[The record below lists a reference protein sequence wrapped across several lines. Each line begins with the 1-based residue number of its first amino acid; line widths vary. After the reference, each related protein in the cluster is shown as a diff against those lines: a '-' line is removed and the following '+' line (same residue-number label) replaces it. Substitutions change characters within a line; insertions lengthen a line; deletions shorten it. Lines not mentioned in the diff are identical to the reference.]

1 MPIVKVK
8 QNYQITVPVE
18 IRKQLNLQ
26 VGDYIEA
33 MLTEDG
39 ILYKPKTNED
49 LDKEIIAY
57 WKRREEEEGIEE
69 VKGGALEKLKSA
81 LKELPIGSFSS
92 VDEMMEEFNKDETS
106 TVREGEA
113 PAEL

>member
-1 MPIVKVK
+1 MPFVKVK

-33 MLTEDG
+33 ILTEDG

-57 WKRREEEEGIEE
+57 WNAARKRK
-69 VKGGALEKLKSA
+69 VLKKSKGKLLKSSKV
-81 LKELPIGSFSS
+81 L
-92 VDEMMEEFNKDETS
+92 
-106 TVREGEA
+106 
-113 PAEL
+113 